1 MEELEELKAAITN
14 TGETVEAYLT
24 RKYFTGNWR
33 VEGDVYIYAYQVP
46 GLPNATEYRW
56 GSDEQGFYTI
66 RGKTQNLTPQFDR
79 KGIEIAKA
87 RGKID
92 PRKLAIYDRWNELFT
107 ENDDVE
113 DVARFVSKEFE
124 MTVDKAVT
132 VYQRIGQFLS

>member
-1 MEELEELKAAITN
+1 MAELEELKAAITN
-14 TGETVEAYLT
+14 TGETVEAHLT

-66 RGKTQNLTPQFDR
+66 SSKTQNLTPQFDC

-92 PRKLAIYDRWNELFT
+92 PRELAIYDRWNELFA

-113 DVARFVSKEFE
+113 AVTRIVCKEFE
-124 MTVDKAVT
+124 ITMDKAVT
-132 VYQRIGQFLS
+132 VYQRLGQFLS